1 MVSTLVVKIAI
12 WGCVRNVL
20 SFTASHNHVLVEKL
34 SLDHLLSVVQSFLN
48 VKMFVKKSW
57 IVGINVKKFVIM
69 ENANV
74 LKKLLLNVDVENKIS
89 KPFVEEKLYV

>member
-1 MVSTLVVKIAI
+1 
-12 WGCVRNVL
+12 
-20 SFTASHNHVLVEKL
+20 
-34 SLDHLLSVVQSFLN
+34 
-48 VKMFVKKSW
+48 
-57 IVGINVKKFVIM
+57 M